1 MKVVDLVCSK
11 GLAGFYYD
19 DRQAIKAGA
28 EDDGMFY
35 NYDGQLSPGFSKVR
49 MEGES
54 ISVTLVL
61 ENGQIGLGDYVSV
74 QYSGAVGRDSLFLAD
89 EHMEI
94 IQGPVRDFL
103 LDRRLGDFK
112 TLAQEIDQLEVG
124 GKRLHSA
131 LRYGLTG
138 AALDGVA
145 VNQGR
150 TRAEVMRDEYK
161 TGLEIDRVPILAQ
174 SGDDRYINCDKMIIK
189 KVDSLPHGLF
199 NNLKHKTGLDGGK
212 LIDYVKWVRDRIL
225 EKRDD
230 YSYQPIIHLDVYG
243 TIGEFT
249 GHDLSYML
257 KYFKVLEE
265 NAYPFKLRIEGPV
278 DMGSKDGQIE
288 MMKDL
293 TKAIDDKEMGVELV
307 ADDWCNSLEDIIE
320 FAQAKAGH
328 MIQLKAPEL
337 GGINNT
343 VLGVLSCRE
352 AGVKAYCGGSCNESS
367 VSVQIVTDIAMATGA
382 DLILARP
389 EMGVD
394 EGLMVVSNQM
404 NRVMALINARV

>member
-1 MKVVDLVCSK
+1 M
-11 GLAGFYYD
+11 
-19 DRQAIKAGA
+19 
-28 EDDGMFY
+28 
-35 NYDGQLSPGFSKVR
+35 
-49 MEGES
+49 
-54 ISVTLVL
+54 
-61 ENGQIGLGDYVSV
+61 
-74 QYSGAVGRDSLFLAD
+74 
-89 EHMEI
+89 
-94 IQGPVRDFL
+94 
-103 LDRRLGDFK
+103 
-112 TLAQEIDQLEVG
+112 
-124 GKRLHSA
+124 
-131 LRYGLTG
+131 
-138 AALDGVA
+138 
-145 VNQGR
+145 
-150 TRAEVMRDEYK
+150 
-161 TGLEIDRVPILAQ
+161 
-174 SGDDRYINCDKMIIK
+174 
-189 KVDSLPHGLF
+189 PHGLF